1 MEADLCRHGTRRYVV
16 RAAEGG
22 EEVVEC
28 VFVGDVDGGEAE
40 APLVAVTLEEV
51 FLTDRGVEEATRV
64 DALWVFVVIS
74 SVGSRNAD
82 QAGGELRCEA
92 GAGQGDKR
100 SRLHAVAS
108 QASLKLLISV

>member
-28 VFVGDVDGGEAE
+28 VFVSDVDGGEAK

-51 FLTDRGVEEATRV
+51 FLTDGEVEEAP
-64 DALWVFVVIS
+64 F
-74 SVGSRNAD
+74 RNARRMMIVV
-82 QAGGELRCEA
+82 LRVWCW
-92 GAGQGDKR
+92 DT
-100 SRLHAVAS
+100 H
-108 QASLKLLISV
+108 